1 MSTLKTTN
9 LQNASAA
16 SPAIVLAADGSATA
30 NLSSV
35 NGGAIAGSRNRII
48 NGDMRIDQRNAGASV
63 TPALGAFVYTVDRW
77 NAYVSQ
83 NSKCTIQQ
91 NAGSVT
97 PPVGFTNYLG
107 VTSSSAYSIGSTD
120 LFFLNQ
126 AVEGFNTADLAWG
139 TADAKTVALSFWV
152 RSSLAGTFGGALLNN
167 AADRSYPFSYSIPTA
182 NTWTQISVTIAGDT
196 TGTWLTTNGLGI
208 RVAFGFGVG
217 STYSATA
224 GSWAAGQYWSAT
236 GATSVVGTSGA
247 TFYITGVQLEPGS
260 TATPFER
267 RSYGQELALCQ
278 RYTHAATADGALNTF
293 MVFGI
298 GRWFGGSDAQ
308 IAIQHPVEMR
318 TAPTLASN
326 TAVGT
331 FFINT
336 GGGLSGVA
344 LTGIGLNEAGINVS
358 TVSANYST
366 GGQTTGQATTLYCN
380 NTSFAKLVFSA
391 EL

>member
-9 LQNASAA
+9 LQNASAS
-16 SPAIVLAADGSATA
+16 SPAFVLAADGSATA

-35 NGGAIAGSRNRII
+35 NGGPIAGSRNRII

-63 TPALGAFVYTVDRW
+63 TAGSGNVYALDRW
-77 NAYVSQ
+77 KMVYSVDG
-83 NSKCTIQQ
+83 KFTVQQ
-91 NAGSVT
+91 QQDPTGINFSAT
-97 PPVGFTNYLG
+97 AQI
-107 VTSSSAYSIGSTD
+107 TSTSAYSVGTGE
-120 LFFLNQ
+120 LFAFMQ
-126 AVEGFNTADLAWG
+126 AVEGFNMADFKWG
-139 TADAKTVALSFWV
+139 TANAATITIGFWV
-152 RSSLAGTFGGALLNN
+152 YSSLAGTFGGAVQNSATN
-167 AADRSYPFSYSIPTA
+167 RAYPFSYIISAA
-182 NTWTQISVTIAGDT
+182 NTWEYKSITVAGDT
-196 TGTWLTTNGLGI
+196 SGTWLTTNGVGLNLSFGLGS
-208 RVAFGFGVG
+208 G
-217 STYSATA
+217 STYAGTA
-224 GSWAAGQYWSAT
+224 GAWTAAAKYTAT
-236 GATSVVGTSGA
+236 GATSVVGTNGA